1 MNVGERRQVAVAQG
15 FSLLCPKSERARKP
29 LIFISF
35 VWQQG
40 FFGAF
45 WGKIRYTVLSSG
57 ISVNNQVRKSVLS
70 TPGNHFFLAAP
81 P

>member
-1 MNVGERRQVAVAQG
+1 MNIGERRQVAVAQG
-15 FSLLCPKSERARKP
+15 FSLLCPKSEHARNP
-29 LIFISF
+29 LFFIGF
-35 VWQQG
+35 ARQQG

-70 TPGNHFFLAAP
+70 TPGNHFFVEAP